1 MTADEASPD
10 PLASGAAAG
19 AVLTIDVGAL
29 AGNWRR
35 LAAMAGPAA
44 CAGVVK
50 ADAYGTGIEVAV
62 PALVRAGCG
71 TFFVAHPAEG
81 ARVRAC
87 APDAVVYVLNGF
99 LPGTGPVYAAHRLR
113 PVLGCVEEIEDWAR
127 FVGTAGTDPE
137 AALHVDT
144 GINRLGLPREEAIGL
159 GLAGLRERHGLTP
172 SLVMSHFISSERPD
186 DPLNSAQI
194 EAFAAVRAA
203 FRGVPGSLANS
214 SGVFLGAQAH
224 HDLVRPG
231 YALYGGNPCPGQPN
245 PMQAVVRL
253 EGRVMQVRPIPAG
266 GTIGYNARRRV
277 TRPTAGAIVSVGYA
291 DGLPGGASGFD
302 DKPGAEVVVAGR
314 RCPVLGRVSMDMIVV
329 DVTDCPAGSVTRGTL
344 VTLLGETLG
353 VDELGARSGVIGY
366 EILTGFGRRYHR
378 RIAGAD

>member
-1 MTADEASPD
+1 MTAADAAPD

-29 AGNWRR
+29 AENWRR

-50 ADAYGTGIEVAV
+50 ADAYGTGIEAAV

-81 ARVRAC
+81 VRARAS

-99 LPGTGPVYAAHRLR
+99 LPGTGPAYAAHRLR
-113 PVLGCVEEIEDWAR
+113 PVLGSAEELDEWSR
-127 FVGTAGTDPE
+127 FAGATGTDP
-137 AALHVDT
+137 AAGLHVDT

-159 GLAGLRERHGLTP
+159 GLAGLQDRYGLAP
-172 SLVMSHFISSERPD
+172 ALVMSHFISSERPD
-186 DPLNSAQI
+186 DPLNRAQMD
-194 EAFAAVRAA
+194 AFSAVRAA
-203 FRGVPGSLANS
+203 FPGVPGSLANS
-214 SGVFLGAQAH
+214 SGVFLGAEAR

-231 YALYGGNPCPGQPN
+231 YALYGGNPCPGRPN
-245 PMQAVVRL
+245 PMRAVVRL
-253 EGRVMQVRPIPAG
+253 EGRVMQVRPIPGG

-277 TRPTAGAIVSVGYA
+277 TRPTLGAIVSVGYA

-302 DKPGAEVVVAGR
+302 DKPGAEVVVEGR

-329 DVTDCPAGSVTRGTL
+329 DVTDCPAGRVARGSL
-344 VTLLGETLG
+344 VTLLDETLG

-366 EILTGFGRRYHR
+366 EILTGLGRRYHR
-378 RIAGAD
+378 RIVGAD